1 MCPVAGKQAQALT
14 SKNSRG
20 QTIKVA
26 PSTLLHRLKSL
37 IVTQILICS
46 TAKRIGQCFMVYA
59 VFLFYRLHKNQGK
72 PRGSFSPF
80 LHLANKHN
88 RHILTSFISL
98 FVFCLMFL
106 PLLRILLGFYV
117 CLKLCRSSVHFF
129 FLLPVFVLTI

>member
-14 SKNSRG
+14 SKGRITRTKDSRG

-37 IVTQILICS
+37 IVTQILISS

-72 PRGSFSPF
+72 PRGKLLCFPS
-80 LHLANKHN
+80 
-88 RHILTSFISL
+88 SFISL
-98 FVFCLMFL
+98 FVLCLMFL

-129 FLLPVFVLTI
+129 SCCQCLY